1 MKRIKEEQEFGD
13 TTQKLHANYMVNEER
28 KGFMTNQNWFSKSSK
43 DIVSVTDWVEN
54 DSAVKSH

>member
-43 DIVSVTDWVEN
+43 DIVSVTDWV
-54 DSAVKSH
+54 